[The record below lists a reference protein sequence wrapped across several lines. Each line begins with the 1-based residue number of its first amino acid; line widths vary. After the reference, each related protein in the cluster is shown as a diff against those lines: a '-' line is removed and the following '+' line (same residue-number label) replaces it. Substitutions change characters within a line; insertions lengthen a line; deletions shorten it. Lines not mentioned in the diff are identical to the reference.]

1 MALSAKL
8 EALARMT
15 DAFKTALYDQHVGRE
30 ARCVHTVMVTRVA
43 ADALC
48 WLRAFG
54 TKWL

>member
-30 ARCVHTVMVTRVA
+30 ARCVSTQ
-43 ADALC
+43 
-48 WLRAFG
+48 
-54 TKWL
+54 